1 MGKTRQHDKVK
12 RKLQPSSGAVSELI
26 SQAYTKLET
35 GNFTKALTLAE
46 RALPLC
52 TQPSV
57 LDSLGEIFSVSGDLQ
72 KAVSCY
78 VKALGYDHMTHEAG
92 QRYMTLYEITG
103 DLANLNSAISIF
115 RKHIGTE
122 ESRCSLILALAT
134 LADACLTHIDPPD
147 TKAAIRTAKE
157 AIGMNA
163 SYIEPHI
170 SLAGAYLV
178 AESFDL
184 AEKTA
189 LCALEL
195 MEQRGLYKVE
205 KLEDGAEEITVHSD
219 ENQPAQ
225 QFLLALSRVCAGV
238 GMYEQGAMC
247 CDLVLA
253 QNPKD
258 AVALHDLAWCYNLA
272 GEYEDAKE
280 ALIQVKNIYFEENVA
295 EDLIADIDAKIEALS
310 VNPEQV

>member
-1 MGKTRQHDKVK
+1 MGKVRHSNAVK
-12 RKLQPSSGAVSELI
+12 RKPQPSSGAVSELI

-35 GNFTKALTLAE
+35 GDFTRALVLAE

-57 LDSLGEIFSVSGDLQ
+57 LDSLGEIFSVAGDLQ
-72 KAVSCY
+72 KAASCY
-78 VKALGYDHMTHEAG
+78 VKALGYDHLTHAAG
-92 QRYMTLYEITG
+92 HRYMTLYEITG
-103 DLANLNSAISIF
+103 DPANLNSAISIF
-115 RKHIGTE
+115 RKRTGTE
-122 ESRCSLILALAT
+122 ESRSSLILALAT
-134 LADACLTHIDPPD
+134 LADAFLTRLDPPD

-157 AIGMNA
+157 AIGIDE

-178 AESFDL
+178 AESFDM
-184 AEKTA
+184 AEKAA
-189 LCALEL
+189 LCALKL

-205 KLEDGAEEITVHSD
+205 KIEDETEEITVHAD
-219 ENQPAQ
+219 DGQPAQ

-280 ALIQVKNIYFEENVA
+280 ALLQVRDIYLEENVA
-295 EDLIADIDAKIEALS
+295 EDLIADIDAKIQALS
-310 VNPEQV
+310 ANPDQV